1 MCSNYSSRPN
11 YSSFLSSGLES
22 AKEGFQFQ
30 SVGRRIVEQYST
42 LEKVRFGF
50 QNLIKD
56 CLVERE
62 KVVTVGLLVDRCLTE
77 LSCSQDAI
85 FVSEYLQCS
94 LNVGN
99 QPPKPV
105 ESDCPHTFG
114 LF

>member
-1 MCSNYSSRPN
+1 MCSNYSFRPN
-11 YSSFLSSGLES
+11 YSSLLSSGLES
-22 AKEGFQFQ
+22 AKEGFHLQ
-30 SVGRRIVEQYST
+30 SVGRRIVELYLT
-42 LEKVRFGF
+42 LEKVSFGF

-62 KVVTVGLLVDRCLTE
+62 KVVTVYLLVDRCPTE
-77 LSCSQDAI
+77 LLCSQDSI

-105 ESDCPHTFG
+105 ESDCPHTFW